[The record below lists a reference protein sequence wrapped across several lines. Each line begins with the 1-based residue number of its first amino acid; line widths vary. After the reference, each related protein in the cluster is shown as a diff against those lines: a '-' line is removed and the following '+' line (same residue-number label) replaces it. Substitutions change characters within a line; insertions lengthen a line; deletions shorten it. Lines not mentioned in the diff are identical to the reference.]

1 MADRLSA
8 AAERLLRR
16 LDRLEPALRREV
28 ARAFVRLR
36 RRLTEAQILKAI
48 ESGDPFSLRALTSA
62 FSRDLQEAAHLLTS
76 AVQSGA
82 RSAASQVPALTTT
95 FTISNPLATRA
106 AERAAAQF
114 VTRVSDETRKAI
126 RAVIS
131 DSFKN
136 QISTVDTA
144 KRIRGLVG
152 LTERQAKAVLAREA
166 ANVARG
172 LVASKVKALT
182 KQYTE
187 QLIRKRAEMIA
198 RTELAMVSTEG
209 QIAAWKDAKAQG
221 LIGADMRQTWIVTP
235 DDKLCPICEPLDGET
250 APIGGLFQTP
260 DGPVAGPPAHPN
272 CRCALGLKRV
282 TQRVGRVA

>member
-1 MADRLSA
+1 MAKAQTA
-8 AAERLLRR
+8 AARLLAK

-48 ESGDPFSLRALTSA
+48 ETGDPFSLRALTSQ
-62 FSRDLQEAAHLLTS
+62 FSRDLQEAAHLLTT
-76 AVQSGA
+76 AVLSGA
-82 RSAASQVPALTTT
+82 QTAASQVPALTTT
-95 FTISNPLATRA
+95 FTISNPMATRA
-106 AERAAAQF
+106 AERTAAKF
-114 VTRVSDETRKAI
+114 VTRVSGETRKAI
-126 RAVIS
+126 RAVIA

-144 KRIRGLVG
+144 KRIRSLVG

-172 LVASKVKALT
+172 LVAGKVKTLT

-187 QLIRKRAEMIA
+187 KLIRQRAEMIA
-198 RTELAMVSTEG
+198 RTELAMASTEG

-221 LIGADMRQTWIVTP
+221 LIGSDMRKVWIVTP
-235 DDKLCPICEPLDGET
+235 DDRLCVRCSPLDGET
-250 APIGGLFQTP
+250 APIDGDFQTE
-260 DGPVAGPPAHPN
+260 DGPISGPPRHPA
-272 CRCALGLKRV
+272 CRCALGLRRV
-282 TQRVGRVA
+282 TQRVRRVA